1 MMIDDH
7 AQARGH
13 AGNNAVGGNNVL
25 RGRKQR
31 SGEALCAEPTL
42 KNSSG
47 LIATPNN
54 AYAIWVERKYSY

>member
-47 LIATPNN
+47 YSEYN

>member
-1 MMIDDH
+1 MTMMIDDH

-47 LIATPNN
+47 LILNC
-54 AYAIWVERKYSY
+54 YSE